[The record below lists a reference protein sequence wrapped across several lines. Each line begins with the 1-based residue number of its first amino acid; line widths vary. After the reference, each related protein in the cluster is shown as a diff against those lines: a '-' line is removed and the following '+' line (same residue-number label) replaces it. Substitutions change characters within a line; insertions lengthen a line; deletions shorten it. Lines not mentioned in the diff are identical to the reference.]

1 MTRCILYLDSTGN
14 YTGFSVRGHA
24 GYAEAGSDI
33 VCAAVS
39 ALTTTC
45 VNAMESVAG
54 ILPHVTGGTDG
65 ALGAEIPRDLTAPQF
80 HDCQVLLGALR
91 QGLADLVEG
100 YPRYVSLSIEE
111 RRETSC

>member
-54 ILPHVTGGTDG
+54 VLPGTDG
-65 ALGAEIPRDLTAPQF
+65 ALGAEIPMDLTASQL

>member
-1 MTRCILYLDSTGN
+1 MTRCILYLDGAGN
-14 YTGFSVRGHA
+14 YTGFLVRGHA
-24 GYAEAGSDI
+24 GYAAAGSDI

-39 ALTTTC
+39 VLTTTC

-54 ILPHVTGGTDG
+54 VTPAVTGGADG
-65 ALGAEIPRDLTAPQF
+65 TLGARLPKGLTPSQL

-100 YPRYVSLSIEE
+100 YPKYVMLSIEE

>member
-1 MTRCILYLDSTGN
+1 MTRCILYLDGVGN
-14 YTGFSVRGHA
+14 YTGFSVRGHT

-39 ALTTTC
+39 VLTTTC
-45 VNAMESVAG
+45 VNAMETVAG
-54 ILPHVTGGTDG
+54 VVPHITGGTEG
-65 ALGAEIPRDLTAPQF
+65 TLGAELPRDLSASQL

-100 YPRYVSLSIEE
+100 YPKYVRLSIEE

>member
-54 ILPHVTGGTDG
+54 VLPHG
-65 ALGAEIPRDLTAPQF
+65 ARMELWARRSPGILRRRSFMIARCSWVRCARDL
-80 HDCQVLLGALR
+80 R
-91 QGLADLVEG
+91 
-100 YPRYVSLSIEE
+100 IW
-111 RRETSC
+111 

>member
-39 ALTTTC
+39 MLVINTINSIQQFTKAIFSVDAAEEEGGFLTFQLEKTHSPQERHD
-45 VNAMESVAG
+45 VELLLEAMYFGLQSVQEAYANT
-54 ILPHVTGGTDG
+54 IEIFDEGGR
-65 ALGAEIPRDLTAPQF
+65 A
-80 HDCQVLLGALR
+80 
-91 QGLADLVEG
+91 
-100 YPRYVSLSIEE
+100 
-111 RRETSC
+111 

>member
-1 MTRCILYLDSTGN
+1 MTRCILYLDGAGN

-54 ILPHVTGGTDG
+54 VTPQVTGGADG
-65 ALGAEIPRDLTAPQF
+65 ALGAELPRGVSPSQW

-91 QGLADLVEG
+91 QGLADLAEG
-100 YPRYVSLSIEE
+100 YPKYVRLSIEE

>member
-54 ILPHVTGGTDG
+54 GTDG
-65 ALGAEIPRDLTAPQF
+65 ALGAEIPRDLTASQL

>member
-1 MTRCILYLDSTGN
+1 MTRCILHLDGSGN
-14 YTGFSVRGHA
+14 YTGFSVRGHT

-39 ALTTTC
+39 VLTTTC
-45 VNAMESVAG
+45 VNAMETVAG
-54 ILPHVTGGTDG
+54 VVPHITGGTEG
-65 ALGAEIPRDLTAPQF
+65 ALDAELPKDLSTSQL
-80 HDCQVLLGALR
+80 HDCQILLGALR

-100 YPRYVSLSIEE
+100 YPKYVRLSIEE

>member
-54 ILPHVTGGTDG
+54 VLPHVTGGTDG
-65 ALGAEIPRDLTAPQF
+65 ALGAEIPRDLTASQF
-80 HDCQVLLGALR
+80 RDCQVLLGALR

-100 YPRYVSLSIEE
+100 YPRYVSLSKEE